1 MSTAWTCRE
10 RPAEFEILGGVFE
23 RLRNPSR
30 DLAIDLGTANTLVY
44 EAGEGVVVD
53 EPSVVAL
60 DAATGQLLAAGSDAK
75 EMLGRAPAKVRIVR
89 PLAAG
94 VISDADAAERML
106 RYFIARSRPSRL
118 IRPRIVV
125 CVPSEVTGV
134 ERRALED
141 AAMRAGARRVDVIE
155 EAVAA
160 ALGAGL
166 NVHGTAGAM
175 VVDIGGGTSDVAVTS
190 LGGVVRAHSVRIGG
204 HDLDEAIANHVKNE
218 YALLLGERSAETIK
232 TAIGSAFPMSHELT
246 HEVRGRDLI
255 TGLPRAVTLT
265 SGEIRRAL
273 EPHLLT
279 ICETVRS
286 TLDSCPPELA
296 GDVLDGGIVL
306 TGGGAML
313 RGLDVRMSHELG
325 VPVRLAED
333 PLTAVVTGAGTC
345 VEDPAATRS
354 LLSQVER

>member
-1 MSTAWTCRE
+1 M
-10 RPAEFEILGGVFE
+10 FE
-23 RLRNPSR
+23 RLRSPSR

-44 EAGEGVVVD
+44 EAGQGIVVD

-60 DAATGQLLAAGSDAK
+60 DAATGELLAAGNDAK
-75 EMLGRAPAKVRIVR
+75 EMLGRAPTRVRIVR

-118 IRPRIVV
+118 IRPRVVV

-141 AAMRAGARRVDVIE
+141 AVMRAGARRVDVVE

-160 ALGAGL
+160 AIGAGL
-166 NVHGTAGAM
+166 NVHATAGTM
-175 VVDIGGGTSDVAVTS
+175 VVDIGGGTSDVAITS
-190 LGGVVRAHSVRIGG
+190 LGGVVRAHSVRLGG
-204 HDLDEAIANHVKNE
+204 HDLDDAIAAHVKNE

-232 TAIGSAFPMSHELT
+232 LEIGSAFPLSRELT
-246 HEVRGRDLI
+246 HEVRGRDLL

-265 SGEIRRAL
+265 SREIRRAL
-273 EPHLLT
+273 EPTLLT

-296 GDVLDGGIVL
+296 GDVLDSGIVL
-306 TGGGAML
+306 TGGGARL
-313 RGLDVRMSHELG
+313 RGLDVRMGHELG
-325 VPVRLAED
+325 VPVRVADE
-333 PLTAVVTGAGTC
+333 PLTAVVLGAGTC
-345 VEDPAATRS
+345 VEEPAATRS
-354 LLSQVER
+354 LLSSVPR

>member
-1 MSTAWTCRE
+1 M
-10 RPAEFEILGGVFE
+10 FE

-44 EAGEGVVVD
+44 EAGEGIVVD

-60 DAATGQLLAAGSDAK
+60 DAGTGQLLAAGSDAK
-75 EMLGRAPAKVRIVR
+75 EMLGRAPSRVRMVQ
-89 PLAAG
+89 PLSGG

-118 IRPRIVV
+118 VRPRIVV
-125 CVPSEVTGV
+125 CVPSQVTGV

-160 ALGAGL
+160 AVGAGL
-166 NVHGTAGAM
+166 NVHATEGSM

-190 LGGVVRAHSVRIGG
+190 LGGVVRAHSVRLGG
-204 HDLDEAIANHVKNE
+204 LDLDEAIASHVKND
-218 YALLLGERSAETIK
+218 YALLLGERSAEQIK
-232 TAIGSAFPMSHELT
+232 LAIGSAFPMSRELT
-246 HEVRGRDLI
+246 YEVRGRDLI

-273 EPHLLT
+273 EPILLT
-279 ICETVRS
+279 ICEAVRS

-306 TGGGAML
+306 TGGGAQL

-325 VPVRLAED
+325 VPVRVASD
-333 PLTAVVTGAGTC
+333 PLTAVVLGAGTC
-345 VEDPAATRS
+345 VEEPAGTKS
-354 LLSQVER
+354 LLAPVQR